1 MSSLIN
7 YPLIVY
13 PEFINSNGL
22 DLTDSTKIYE
32 SGGAASPQDE
42 TGIPQPYGATGEWVD
57 LQKDEESKKIHH
69 VLIALNGLWGQI
81 DTVRAQFAEDR
92 SVFGI
97 KVSDA
102 KRAVVELRG
111 EPMPTIESQRRAQDI
126 MVALF
131 PYYNAWC
138 RQLESVLKFIE
149 AQHLPDAPNF
159 VDLKERITVAEK
171 AVNGGTHGAY
181 NEAYWTLERIL
192 STSHDEFTRLIFA
205 EEFKIIDEL
214 KRWITQL
221 ERMQIEKKNAEVR
234 DIVSG
239 SEAKSAT
246 IDSLRAQRNGA
257 VALILIGAL
266 AATLDRCSPEPS
278 HPTVSASTA
287 SKNTVKIDNP
297 SDTLTQEIPT
307 KDRSVCIETP
317 RFSMGAAVPYFDD
330 TRCREGEAKLNSQGR
345 TLVRFDCPEAYYTI
359 KQPPSG
365 TLLPIELEQCT
376 PKKGK

>member
-1 MSSLIN
+1 MSN
-7 YPLIVY
+7 RIVY
-13 PEFINSNGL
+13 QEFINSNGL
-22 DLTDSTKIYE
+22 DLTDSTKIDE
-32 SGGAASPQDE
+32 SGAAHTLDE
-42 TGIPQPYGATGEWVD
+42 TGIPLPYGATGEWVD
-57 LQKDEESKKIHH
+57 LQKNEESKKIHH

-97 KVSDA
+97 KVADA

-111 EPMPTIESQRRAQDI
+111 EPMPTLESQRRAQDI

-131 PYYNAWC
+131 PYYNAWG

-171 AVNGGTHGAY
+171 AVNGGTQGAY

-192 STSHDEFTRLIFA
+192 NTSPDEFTRLIFA

-221 ERMQIEKKNAEVR
+221 ERMQIEKRSAEVR
-234 DIVSG
+234 NVVLG
-239 SEAKSAT
+239 SESKSAT

-266 AATLDRCSPEPS
+266 AATLDHCSPEPS
-278 HPTVSASTA
+278 QHTVSASTA
-287 SKNTVKIDNP
+287 GQNTIKIDNP

-307 KDRSVCIETP
+307 KDPSKDQSVCVETP

-365 TLLPIELEQCT
+365 TLLPLELEQCT